1 MCHTENVSLV
11 ESWKSLEKKHKL
23 LKRHRDCCSTERN
36 LYKCVCVC
44 VYRQN
49 GELALV
55 RLVLTP
61 DSLLP
66 TPYIFKRRRE
76 MDNMEESTAEDLCA
90 DTLNSVKAEN

>member
-1 MCHTENVSLV
+1 ME
-11 ESWKSLEKKHKL
+11 KPGKKHKL

-36 LYKCVCVC
+36 LYKCVCV
-44 VYRQN
+44 YRQN
-49 GELALV
+49 GELASV

-76 MDNMEESTAEDLCA
+76 MDNMEGSTAEDLCA
-90 DTLNSVKAEN
+90 DTLNSVEAEN